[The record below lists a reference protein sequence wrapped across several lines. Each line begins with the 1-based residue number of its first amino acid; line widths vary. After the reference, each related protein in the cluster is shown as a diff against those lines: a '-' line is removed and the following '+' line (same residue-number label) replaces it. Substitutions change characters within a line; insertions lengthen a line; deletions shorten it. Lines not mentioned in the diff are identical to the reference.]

1 MPLALVMHTSASATP
16 VKDTLSK
23 LEFIARG
30 CGMSVEE
37 FLATPLTSILRLTEP
52 YRIGI
57 HSLICVYQALIAA
70 RRMERGATE
79 DHSLP

>member
-1 MPLALVMHTSASATP
+1 MHTPISANP
-16 VKDTLSK
+16 VQDTLSK

-37 FLATPLTSILRLTEP
+37 FLATPLTNVLLLTEP

-57 HSLICVYQALIAA
+57 QTLICVYQTVITAKRADSGDA
-70 RRMERGATE
+70 G
-79 DHSLP
+79 DHAMR

>member
-1 MPLALVMHTSASATP
+1 MHTPISANP
-16 VKDTLSK
+16 VQDTLSK

-37 FLATPLTSILRLTEP
+37 FLATPLTNVLLLTEP

-57 HSLICVYQALIAA
+57 QTLICVYQAVIAA
-70 RRMERGATE
+70 KRADSGDAG
-79 DHSLP
+79 DHAMR

>member
-1 MPLALVMHTSASATP
+1 MHTSISATP

-37 FLATPLTSILRLTEP
+37 FLATPLTNVLLLTEP

-57 HSLICVYQALIAA
+57 QTLICVYQTVISAKSA
-70 RRMERGATE
+70 ERGDSG
-79 DHSLP
+79 DHAMR

>member
-1 MPLALVMHTSASATP
+1 MHTSSSATP
-16 VKDTLSK
+16 VMDTLSK

-37 FLATPLTSILRLTEP
+37 FLATPLTNVLLLTEP

-57 HSLICVYQALIAA
+57 HTLICVYQTVITAKSA
-70 RRMERGATE
+70 ERGEAD
-79 DHSLP
+79 DHAMR

>member
-1 MPLALVMHTSASATP
+1 MHTSVSATP

-37 FLATPLTSILRLTEP
+37 FLATPLTNVLLLTEP

-57 HSLICVYQALIAA
+57 HTLICVYETVITAKHA
-70 RRMERGATE
+70 ERGDE
-79 DHSLP
+79 DDLAMR

>member
-1 MPLALVMHTSASATP
+1 MHTSISATP

-37 FLATPLTSILRLTEP
+37 FLATPLTNVLLLTEP

-57 HSLICVYQALIAA
+57 HTLICVYETVITSKRA
-70 RRMERGATE
+70 ERGDAG
-79 DHSLP
+79 DQCGA